1 MGFLAINTAQG
12 WQGAASPLAAVCPDY
27 DQAMNY
33 LVHALVQ
40 RLQHVGRGKSRY
52 LDPGIVDIQTAID
65 LYKEDP
71 SRPPVASEVLAGLG
85 VRRNPMGLL
94 STGAE
99 IIEAPIGDP
108 GFDEHEDAEN
118 IEDAQ
123 TPPATTVEPAAT
135 PSTSTTATVLGEAS
149 THTAT
154 IKTSARRRPRCEEA
168 VKISVIPDSAPGSI
182 LTLLLSYMLSSSSYF
197 VRHPSLLIRSRFSPR
212 IGAKFISTY
221 YNLFGSNGL
230 QGVRI
235 HIVDS
240 FALSEIVELSTY

>member
-1 MGFLAINTAQG
+1 
-12 WQGAASPLAAVCPDY
+12 
-27 DQAMNY
+27 MNY

-40 RLQHVGRGKSRY
+40 RLQHVGRGKSRC

-65 LYKEDP
+65 LYREDP

-108 GFDEHEDAEN
+108 GFEWAGTKPQLSLPRAIIEELSDLSSDSEHEDAEN
-118 IEDAQ
+118 IEDTQ
-123 TPPATTVEPAAT
+123 TPPVTTVEPAVT

-154 IKTSARRRPRCEEA
+154 IKTSAR
-168 VKISVIPDSAPGSI
+168 
-182 LTLLLSYMLSSSSYF
+182 
-197 VRHPSLLIRSRFSPR
+197 
-212 IGAKFISTY
+212 
-221 YNLFGSNGL
+221 
-230 QGVRI
+230 GV
-235 HIVDS
+235 
-240 FALSEIVELSTY
+240 L